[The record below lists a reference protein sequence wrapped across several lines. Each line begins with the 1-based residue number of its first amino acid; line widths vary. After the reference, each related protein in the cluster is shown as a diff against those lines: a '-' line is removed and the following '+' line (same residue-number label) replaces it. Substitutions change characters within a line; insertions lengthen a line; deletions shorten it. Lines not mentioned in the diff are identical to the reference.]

1 MQMRDTCKLLC
12 CLSGKPVPTVKWYKN
27 GRELSRYEYS
37 MTHTDGVVTME
48 IIDTKVGDSGEYK
61 CVAINPLG
69 KAETSSVVIVEDR
82 RHQSE
87 LPQVEVTKPAA
98 PKREPK
104 PLPSAAKS
112 LGPPDARSRQSTR
125 ELMPLQSDSLM
136 HPPKFTKELK
146 DVVASDGEPLQL
158 NCHVSG
164 DPLPQIVWTKN
175 GKKLTSSDVIDIKY
189 KSGIASLR
197 INELFPEDSGTYVCT
212 AKNSMGETATQCKL
226 DVKKVAGSTGK
237 PGDKKGSMMKAP
249 VINKHTESGYY
260 KDGSEVVIK
269 CNITCPDP
277 FNVIWLHDNRE
288 IKNTPDF
295 EYLNDGDVY
304 SLHIPEIFPED
315 AGTYTCEAFN
325 KGGESF
331 SSCTIT
337 VLGEQKD
344 PPTFAKFPA
353 SLSVLDGAKAV
364 FSCETYDA
372 PTKLEWYK
380 DGEPINES
388 SNRYRFVKKN
398 NKYTF
403 TIAKCSFEDIGQY
416 QVRVVTRSG
425 DALASFSVNV
435 SA

>member
-1 MQMRDTCKLLC
+1 MMC
-12 CLSGKPVPTVKWYKN
+12 
-27 GRELSRYEYS
+27 
-37 MTHTDGVVTME
+37 
-48 IIDTKVGDSGEYK
+48 
-61 CVAINPLG
+61 
-69 KAETSSVVIVEDR
+69 
-82 RHQSE
+82 
-87 LPQVEVTKPAA
+87 
-98 PKREPK
+98 
-104 PLPSAAKS
+104 
-112 LGPPDARSRQSTR
+112 PPDFTR
-125 ELMPLQSDSLM
+125 
-136 HPPKFTKELK
+136 KLK

-175 GKKLTSSDVIDIKY
+175 GKKLTSSAVIDIKY

-212 AKNSMGETATQCKL
+212 AKNSMGETSTQCVL
-226 DVKKVAGSTGK
+226 DVKSELNKVVYPRRITNIALSTEGPAGTAR
-237 PGDKKGSMMKAP
+237 PEKKGGSSKAP
-249 VINKHTESGYY
+249 IINKHAESGYY
-260 KDGSEVVIK
+260 KDGSEVTIV
-269 CNITCPDP
+269 CNISCPDP

-337 VLGEQKD
+337 VLSSSEQKD
-344 PPTFAKFPA
+344 TPTFAKFPA

-364 FSCETYDA
+364 FTCETYDS

-388 SNRYRFVKKN
+388 SNRYRFVKKD

-416 QVRVVTRSG
+416 QVRVVTRQG